1 MAYWIASLAL
11 VVFGFLSSFSIGQ
24 PFFLVGLAMLVLGA
38 FRGRPFI
45 FWPPL
50 LAVVAYN
57 LAFVAVAPLYCT
69 GTFTGTSTV
78 GSTSTTVCSNLIG
91 VRYSGEGIYNPSL
104 LPAVAVGLIVAGV
117 TAIAVFAFLLWKR
130 RTRSSEPI
138 G

>member
-1 MAYWIASLAL
+1 MAYWIASLGL
-11 VVFGFLSSFSIGQ
+11 VVFGFLSAFSIGQ

-69 GTFTGTSTV
+69 GTSTV

-91 VRYSGEGIYNPSL
+91 LRYSGEGIYNPSL
-104 LPAVAVGLIVAGV
+104 MPAVAIGLIFAGG